1 MGLEGCGRGLNRWK
15 IMVWR
20 IHVRKVFGGKGRQKR
35 GLVRMRREMGRE
47 G

>member
-20 IHVRKVFGGKGRQKR
+20 IRKVFGGKGRQKR